1 MAVTG
6 DIRVVMADDHE
17 IFRDG
22 FRLMMSRAADIKL
35 VGEAANGRQLLDLVA
50 AHQPQVVITDIKMPV
65 MDGIE
70 ATRKIK
76 ELFPDIGVIGLSMFD
91 EEDLIIEMLEAG
103 ALGYLVKNAEK
114 DEVLEAIKTVYQQ
127 EPFYCKQTSTKLA
140 QLIAKSK
147 YNHRQAK
154 NRVEFGE
161 KEIEIIILICKEF
174 TNKEIADQ
182 LFLSVRTV
190 EGYRQK
196 LQEKMQVKNSIG
208 IVIYAIQNGIFDPA
222 KH

>member
-1 MAVTG
+1 
-6 DIRVVMADDHE
+6 
-17 IFRDG
+17 
-22 FRLMMSRAADIKL
+22 
-35 VGEAANGRQLLDLVA
+35 
-50 AHQPQVVITDIKMPV
+50 
-65 MDGIE
+65 
-70 ATRKIK
+70 
-76 ELFPDIGVIGLSMFD
+76 
-91 EEDLIIEMLEAG
+91 
-103 ALGYLVKNAEK
+103 
-114 DEVLEAIKTVYQQ
+114 
-127 EPFYCKQTSTKLA
+127 LA

>member
-1 MAVTG
+1 
-6 DIRVVMADDHE
+6 
-17 IFRDG
+17 
-22 FRLMMSRAADIKL
+22 
-35 VGEAANGRQLLDLVA
+35 
-50 AHQPQVVITDIKMPV
+50 

-76 ELFPDIGVIGLSMFD
+76 ELHPDLPVIGLSMFD

-103 ALGYLVKNAEK
+103 AMGYLVKNADK
-114 DEVLEAIKTVYQQ
+114 DEVLEAIRTVYQQ
-127 EPFYCKQTSTKLA
+127 EPFYCKQTSSKLA

-154 NRVEFGE
+154 NKVEFSE
-161 KEIEIIILICKEF
+161 KEIEVILLICKER
-174 TNKEIADQ
+174 TNKEIADE
-182 LFLSVRTV
+182 LFMSVRTI

-196 LQEKMQVKNSIG
+196 LLDKMKVKNSIG
-208 IVIYAIQNGIFDPA
+208 IVIYAIQHGIFDPS

>member
-76 ELFPDIGVIGLSMFD
+76 ELFPDTGVIGLSMFD